1 MGGEMPFKFFYK
13 PFHYTSRLVLYKLDN
28 KSPIFF
34 NDHKHKS
41 NIGTCFMHHKKMP
54 IELKYNIF
62 ALGLWL
68 QMPHPMENITSI
80 LHQIIEHLKLKV
92 IIIPQQVHMH
102 LHTNQQ

>member
-1 MGGEMPFKFFYK
+1 
-13 PFHYTSRLVLYKLDN
+13 
-28 KSPIFF
+28 
-34 NDHKHKS
+34 
-41 NIGTCFMHHKKMP
+41 MP

-68 QMPHPMENITSI
+68 QVPHLMENITSI

-102 LHTNQQ
+102 FHTNQQ